1 MHRQGGH
8 VTYVDSAGS
17 QLGHKESLKDTARV
31 LGRMFDGIEY
41 RGFHKSV
48 VQDIAR
54 FSHVPMWNGLTD
66 EAHPTPVLADLM
78 TMAEFGGNPLHE
90 LSFCYPIKAVAGA
103 DVLYTDA
110 VLM

>member
-1 MHRQGGH
+1 M
-8 VTYVDSAGS
+8 
-17 QLGHKESLKDTARV
+17 
-31 LGRMFDGIEY
+31 
-41 RGFHKSV
+41 

-54 FSHVPMWNGLTD
+54 FSHVPVWNGLTD
-66 EAHPTPVLADLM
+66 EAHPAQVLADLM

>member
-1 MHRQGGH
+1 M
-8 VTYVDSAGS
+8 
-17 QLGHKESLKDTARV
+17 L
-31 LGRMFDGIEY
+31 
-41 RGFHKSV
+41 
-48 VQDIAR
+48 
-54 FSHVPMWNGLTD
+54 NGLTD
-66 EAHPTPVLADLM
+66 EAHRTQVLADLM